1 MARQSYDRANGAYTL
16 LPDDEDDRRRLAVV
30 QSRSRAEDLHLSAS
44 LSRSQ
49 LAVSQVAHHHQRAMA
64 AQTQPLVSIVLP
76 TYNGAR
82 YLREAIE
89 SCLAQTYGNWELI
102 VVDDCSQDA
111 TPHIIAEYMEP
122 DPRIRSIRHE
132 SNKKLPRA
140 LNTGHAAARGEYLTW
155 TSDDNRLLPSAIEE
169 LTGYLEQHPEIGLV
183 YADAQ
188 LIDEAGCRVR
198 EYPSHPASNLAYM
211 NAVGPCFLY
220 RRAVY
225 QTVGSYNPGLFLA
238 EDYDYW
244 LRIYRRFEIARLP
257 RTLYEYRWH
266 GQSLTN
272 TAPGNA
278 VWAGVEQTLRTNLP
292 HLTRPSAPDRARGWI
307 VVAATAARRGAPLR
321 AISSFVRAL
330 GVAPGF
336 SLGYIGSKVLEKTK
350 AGLASSRSPA
360 G

>member
-1 MARQSYDRANGAYTL
+1 
-16 LPDDEDDRRRLAVV
+16 
-30 QSRSRAEDLHLSAS
+30 
-44 LSRSQ
+44 
-49 LAVSQVAHHHQRAMA
+49 MA

-89 SCLAQTYGNWELI
+89 SCLAQTYRNWELI

-111 TPHIIAEYMEP
+111 TPDIIAEYMEP
-122 DPRIRSIRHE
+122 NPRIRSIRHE
-132 SNKKLPRA
+132 SNKKLPTA

-169 LTGYLEQHPEIGLV
+169 LTAYLDQHPAIGLV
-183 YADAQ
+183 YADSV
-188 LIDEAGCRVR
+188 LIDDTGSRIR
-198 EYPSHPASNLAYM
+198 DYPSQPASKLAYM

-225 QTVGSYNPGLFLA
+225 QSVGSYDPRLFLA

-244 LRIYRRFEIARLP
+244 LRVYRRFEIARLP
-257 RTLYEYRWH
+257 KTLYEYRWH

-278 VWAGVEQTLRTNLP
+278 VWVGVEQTLRANLP
-292 HLTRPSAPDRARGWI
+292 HLTRPSPPDRARGWI
-307 VVAATAARRGAPLR
+307 VVGATAARRGAPLR
-321 AISSFVRAL
+321 AIGPFVRAL

-336 SLGYIGSKVLEKTK
+336 CLGYIGSKVLEKAR
-350 AGLASSRSPA
+350 AGLANGRSSI

>member
-1 MARQSYDRANGAYTL
+1 VGSPQELYPTEILM
-16 LPDDEDDRRRLAVV
+16 
-30 QSRSRAEDLHLSAS
+30 
-44 LSRSQ
+44 
-49 LAVSQVAHHHQRAMA
+49 
-64 AQTQPLVSIVLP
+64 QPLVSIILP
-76 TYNGAR
+76 AYNGAR
-82 YLREAIE
+82 YLAEAIE
-89 SCLAQTYGNWELI
+89 SCLGQTYRNWELI
-102 VVDDCSQDA
+102 LVDDCSTDA
-111 TPHIIAEYMEP
+111 TPAIIAKFVAQ
-122 DPRIRSIRHE
+122 DSRIKSIRHE
-132 SNKKLPRA
+132 RNRKLPEA

-155 TSDDNRLLPSAIEE
+155 TSDDNRLLPTALEE
-169 LTGYLEQHPEIGLV
+169 LTAYLEQHPSIGLV
-183 YADAQ
+183 YADSV
-188 LIDEAGCRVR
+188 LIDEAGRRIR
-198 EYPSHPASNLAYM
+198 EHPSHPASKLAYM

-225 QTVGSYNPGLFLA
+225 QSVGSYNPQLFLA

-292 HLTRPSAPDRARGWI
+292 HLTRPSPPDRARGWI

-336 SLGYIGSKVLEKTK
+336 SLGYVGSKVLEKTK
-350 AGLASSRSPA
+350 AGLASGRSPA

>member
-1 MARQSYDRANGAYTL
+1 
-16 LPDDEDDRRRLAVV
+16 
-30 QSRSRAEDLHLSAS
+30 
-44 LSRSQ
+44 
-49 LAVSQVAHHHQRAMA
+49 MA

-89 SCLAQTYGNWELI
+89 SCLAQMYKNWELI

-111 TPHIIAEYMEP
+111 TPQIIAEYMER
-122 DPRIRSIRHE
+122 DLRIRSIRHE

-140 LNTGHAAARGEYLTW
+140 LNTGHTAARGEYLTW
-155 TSDDNRLLPSAIEE
+155 TSDDNRLLAPALEE
-169 LTGYLEQHPEIGLV
+169 LTAYLDQHPAIGLV
-183 YADAQ
+183 YADSV
-188 LIDEAGCRVR
+188 LIDEAGRRVR
-198 EYPSHPASNLAYM
+198 EYPSHPASQLAYM

-225 QTVGSYNPGLFLA
+225 QSVGSYDPQLFMA

-244 LRIYRRFEIARLP
+244 LRVYRRFEIARLP

-292 HLTRPSAPDRARGWI
+292 HLTRPSPPDRARGWI

-336 SLGYIGSKVLEKTK
+336 SLGYVGSKVLEKTK
-350 AGLASSRSPA
+350 AGLASGRSPA